1 MIDLEVVEK
10 LLGLLSDSDADK
22 IEVRDGDISIK
33 VSRNSGSGSVAYQVA
48 APAAPA
54 AAPAPAAPIP
64 GGAGEAAG
72 GGSSSDN
79 LVDITAPMVG
89 TFYAQPEPGADPYVN
104 VGGRISVGQTL
115 CIIEAMKI
123 MNPLDAEIAGVIKE
137 VCVQDATPV
146 EFGQV
151 LFRVDPNG

>member
-1 MIDLEVVEK
+1 MIDLEMVEK
-10 LLGLLSDSDADK
+10 LLGLLSESDADK

-33 VSRNSGSGSVAYQVA
+33 VSRNSGGTLAYQVP
-48 APAAPA
+48 APPA
-54 AAPAPAAPIP
+54 AAPVAPPVQ
-64 GGAGEAAG
+64 AAG
-72 GGSSSDN
+72 GTGDAAASDGASDN
-79 LVDITAPMVG
+79 LVDIVAPMVG
-89 TFYAQPEPGADPYVN
+89 TFYAQPEPGAAPYVN

-123 MNPLDAEIAGVIKE
+123 MNPLDAEVSGVVREI
-137 VCVQDATPV
+137 CVQDATPV